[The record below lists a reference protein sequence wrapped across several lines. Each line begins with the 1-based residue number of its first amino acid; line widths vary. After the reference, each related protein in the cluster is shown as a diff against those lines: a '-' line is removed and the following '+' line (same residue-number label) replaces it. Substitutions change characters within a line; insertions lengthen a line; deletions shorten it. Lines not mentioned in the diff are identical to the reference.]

1 MVGPHYPW
9 GIVSRTPESADAQRP
24 FIKCTV
30 QSVLLI
36 QGCGT
41 CGYRGPNLLT
51 LLTLDTLT
59 RKVES
64 EKKKKERKRQEK
76 KNAVSEQQFMHDIIC
91 ME

>member
-9 GIVSRTPESADAQRP
+9 GIVYRTPESADAQRP

-30 QSVLLI
+30 QSVLL